1 MLSCNEKIFL
11 TTFGLD
17 SQFSGLVRSILRSYE
32 LGACSSETLSVAS
45 WSGFLVSTDRQN
57 LLNSLLKLKFI
68 SFDLEVVNGSSGE
81 RIVYT
86 PNLGL
91 ATAAIDEFGSINLTE
106 HRIRALMTEANQNM
120 LAFSRLMDHC
130 LLAPW
135 DAAFEAERE
144 KSLIVEE
151 ARDRSSVA

>member
-1 MLSCNEKIFL
+1 MSCNEKIFL

-17 SQFSGLVRSILRSYE
+17 SQFSGLVRSILLSYE

-45 WSGFLVSTDRQN
+45 WSGLLDSTSRQN

-68 SFDLEVVNGSSGE
+68 SFDLEVVGGSSGE

-106 HRIRALMTEANQNM
+106 HRIRALMAEANQNM

-144 KSLIVEE
+144 RALIVEE